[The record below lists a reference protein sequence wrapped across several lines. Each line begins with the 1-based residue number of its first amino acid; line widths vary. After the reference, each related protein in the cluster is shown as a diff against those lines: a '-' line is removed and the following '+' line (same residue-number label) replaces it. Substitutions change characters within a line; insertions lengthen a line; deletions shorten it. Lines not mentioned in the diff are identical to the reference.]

1 MIPGMNPRKMKQ
13 MMKQLGMDV
22 TPIED
27 VEEIIV
33 KTALG
38 NYVFPAGTE
47 IAKMRMQ
54 GVTTYQISGE
64 PEFIAAAVTVPD
76 EDVAL
81 VAEQTGKSPEAAR
94 AALLEA
100 SGDIAQAILT
110 LND

>member
-33 KTALG
+33 KTASG

-47 IAKMRMQ
+47 ISKMRMQ
-54 GVTTYQISGE
+54 GVVTYQISGD
-64 PEFIAAAVTVPD
+64 PEFIAAPSSIPD
-76 EDVAL
+76 DDIAL
-81 VAEQTGKSPEAAR
+81 VAEQTGTSPEAAR
-94 AALLEA
+94 AALVEA
-100 SGDIAQAILT
+100 SGDIAQAILS

>member
-13 MMKQLGMDV
+13 MMKQLGMDIA
-22 TPIED
+22 PIED

-33 KTALG
+33 KTASG

-54 GVTTYQISGE
+54 GVVTYQISGE
-64 PEFIAAAVTVPD
+64 PEFIAAPASIPD
-76 EDVAL
+76 EDIAL
-81 VAEQTGKSPEAAR
+81 VVEQTGTSPEAAR
-94 AALLEA
+94 AALVEA
-100 SGDIAQAILT
+100 SGDIAQAILS